1 MIDPKKLTAQ
11 DELSFANVKTH
22 GPKVTERFL
31 QMIEN
36 GESIRIAEM
45 LATQKAPS
53 AGITDQTYQKNRAP
67 LLDQYY
73 GSEVVMEEARRNYR
87 KMTGENMPVD
97 AIPQRGLCR
106 FPGDPRYTL
115 THKNTL
121 SDIKRHAEEDGR
133 VVQGDW
139 EHTPTPRPPKVQLTR
154 MAPDLVEKYVNEYIA
169 DDPSLLKYDRRE
181 LEEMV
186 IDKHSRKIT
195 QNDLEPYGANDSR
208 TLAETLFAR
217 KLPVTVKTG
226 RLAGISGTKPKG
238 PKTENRALGNA
249 GLRVFNGAGP

>member
-1 MIDPKKLTAQ
+1 MTEKFTLQ
-11 DELSFANVKTH
+11 DELSFANVKAY
-22 GPKVTERFL
+22 GPEVTERFL

-36 GESIRIAEM
+36 GESVRMAEM

-53 AGITDQTYQKNRAP
+53 AGITDQIYQRNRAP
-67 LLDQYY
+67 LLDQYH

-87 KMTGENMPVD
+87 AITGENMPVD

-121 SDIKRHAEEDGR
+121 DDIKRHAEEDGR
-133 VVQGDW
+133 MVQGDW
-139 EHTPTPRPPKVQLTR
+139 EHTPAPRPPKVQLTR

-169 DDPSLLKYDRRE
+169 EDPSLLKYDRQE

-195 QNDLEPYGANDSR
+195 QNDLEPLGTTDSR

-217 KLPVTVKTG
+217 KLPVTVKT
-226 RLAGISGTKPKG
+226 AGSSGNTGAKPKG
-238 PKTENRALGNA
+238 SKAKDRTSGNA
-249 GLRVFNGAGP
+249 GLRVFTGTGS

>member
-1 MIDPKKLTAQ
+1 MIDPKKLTVQ
-11 DELSFANVKTH
+11 DELSFANVKAH
-22 GPKVTERFL
+22 GPEVTERFL
-31 QMIEN
+31 RMIEN
-36 GESIRIAEM
+36 GESVRMAEM

-53 AGITDQTYQKNRAP
+53 AGITDQIYQRNRAP
-67 LLDQYY
+67 LLDQYH
-73 GSEVVMEEARRNYR
+73 GSETVMEEARRNYR
-87 KMTGENMPVD
+87 RLTGENMPVD

-121 SDIKRHAEEDGR
+121 ADIKRHAEEDGR

-139 EHTPTPRPPKVQLTR
+139 EHTPAPRPPKVQLTR

-169 DDPSLLKYDRRE
+169 EDPSLLKYDRRE

-195 QNDLEPYGANDSR
+195 QNDLEPYGAHDSR
-208 TLAETLFAR
+208 SLAETLFAR
-217 KLPVTVKTG
+217 KLPPVVKTG
-226 RLAGISGTKPKG
+226 GSAGKAGTKPERPKG
-238 PKTENRALGNA
+238 KDRASGNA